1 MTDHIVTSQVVFMSG
16 VAGIITVIGLL
27 FIAFCLTSRQT
38 N

>member
-1 MTDHIVTSQVVFMSG
+1 MTMQIIFMSG
-16 VAGIITVIGLL
+16 IAGIITVIGVL